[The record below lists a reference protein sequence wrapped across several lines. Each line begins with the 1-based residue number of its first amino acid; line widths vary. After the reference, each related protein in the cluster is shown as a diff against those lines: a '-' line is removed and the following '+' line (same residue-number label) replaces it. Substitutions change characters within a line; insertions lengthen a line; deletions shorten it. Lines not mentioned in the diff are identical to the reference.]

1 MSVVADNAV
10 HLNVIP
16 RARAR
21 SDRLRRGLN
30 DGAAVLLARSEGG
43 GIRRRQRVPVNW
55 TIDDAEFL
63 VDLHAQ
69 FAVDVVANV
78 GGSKIPS
85 KEEKSEFSMR
95 SSPTFQRTRLPRSL
109 STQIS
114 LDSRVRPLTVSKRI
128 HLAGRPKRVAGVTEW
143 MVSDLSIARLGAAS
157 GRQVRESRAVEA
169 GIRPERSCWGN
180 EY

>member
-16 RARAR
+16 RALAR

-78 GGSKIPS
+78 GGKQDALEGRKVRVLDEVLSDVPAN
-85 KEEKSEFSMR
+85 EVADFVGFAG
-95 SSPTFQRTRLPRSL
+95 SPV
-109 STQIS
+109 
-114 LDSRVRPLTVSKRI
+114 D
-128 HLAGRPKRVAGVTEW
+128 G
-143 MVSDLSIARLGAAS
+143 
-157 GRQVRESRAVEA
+157 VEA
-169 GIRPERSCWGN
+169 NTSSGTAKESGWGN
-180 EY
+180 GMDGVGLIESPD